1 MEEQPKVRTGAGSQT
16 LVRLTHRTADH
27 RRARNE
33 WRPAGVRDALT
44 AGWRIL
50 SGRISVRKPSR
61 NFWSNLVRKRRIL
74 VSCAFFL
81 LRTGALTEN
90 DLLAGG
96 ERAAASR
103 RLAAGVATRSS
114 PLYPS
119 AGLGRPRSAEPR
131 GSTESILAWLW
142 LATAGLLEI
151 VWAIG
156 LKYTDGFSRFW
167 PSVVTLAAMALSM
180 VCLGVALK
188 TLPVGTAYAVWV
200 GIGALGTAVLGI
212 VLFDESRE
220 PLRLLCLLL
229 ILAGVVGLKL
239 VSREAS

>member
-1 MEEQPKVRTGAGSQT
+1 MAATGRAGRPYRRVAHPLRSDIGPQA
-16 LVRLTHRTADH
+16 LVHFLVQFGPEAPDS
-27 RRARNE
+27 
-33 WRPAGVRDALT
+33 
-44 AGWRIL
+44 RIL
-50 SGRISVRKPSR
+50 RI
-61 NFWSNLVRKRRIL
+61 
-74 VSCAFFL
+74 FL
-81 LRTGALTEN
+81 LRAGALTEN
-90 DLLAGG
+90 DFLAGG
-96 ERAAASR
+96 DRADATR
-103 RLAAGVATRSS
+103 RLTAGVATRSC

-131 GSTESILAWLW
+131 GSTESTLAWLW
-142 LATAGLLEI
+142 LATAGLFEI

-156 LKYTDGFSRFW
+156 LKYTDGFSRLW

-180 VCLGVALK
+180 ACLGVALK